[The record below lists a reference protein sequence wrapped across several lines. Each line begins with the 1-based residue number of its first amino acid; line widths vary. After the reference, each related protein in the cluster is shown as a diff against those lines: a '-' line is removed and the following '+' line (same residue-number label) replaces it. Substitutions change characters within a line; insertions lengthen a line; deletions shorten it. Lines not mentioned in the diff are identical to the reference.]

1 MIVLEPHEVPKFLVG
16 TSLRIAQREPKS
28 VFGYL
33 GDTVEVGVFVTKCW
47 LHFINDDEPSV
58 FNIEGVTFDGIP
70 TFWAGR
76 VDEITIRRLEDA
88 GYVFSTRR
96 LPPLRLYL

>member
-1 MIVLEPHEVPKFLVG
+1 MTVLEPHEVPQFLIG
-16 TSLRIAQREPKS
+16 TSMRVAQREPKS

-33 GDTVEVGVFVTKCW
+33 GNTIEVGVFVTKCW
-47 LHFINDDEPSV
+47 LHFIDNNEPAEFCV
-58 FNIEGVTFDGIP
+58 EGVTFDGSP
-70 TFWAGR
+70 TFWAGC

-88 GYVFSTRR
+88 GYVFSTKR